1 MVLSVFKDDELNELN
16 IRIEVLGIGGMFG
29 RFFLWSN
36 MFYRSCI
43 YFVLSVW
50 FR

>member
-1 MVLSVFKDDELNELN
+1 MVLSFFKDDEFSN
-16 IRIEVLGIGGMFG
+16 IDFRIEVLGIVGIFG
-29 RFFLWSN
+29 RFFLRSN

-43 YFVLSVW
+43 FFVLSVW